1 MDDLI
6 LNLRGGGTLDLR
18 AFKSLHPR
26 LDDGEFFIREIIKQ
40 INAGCYDDQAISG
53 TVLDLGAN
61 CGLFAAHVAGSCE
74 RVISVEPSPRHY
86 PVLCDFIREAGLSN
100 VTPVRAAIWSHDG
113 EVPFELYAGNATSDH
128 VNTTFEGEKVQA
140 LSLATLMDQHIFNF
154 ADFVKMDIEGSEE
167 FVIRSLS
174 FPDAAKRIGTL
185 WCECHGYP
193 ETIRQVMNR
202 VELHLRASFLDVSR
216 LGKEETGEAVVLA
229 KEPRESAILI

>member
-18 AFKSLHPR
+18 AFKSISPR
-26 LDDGEFFIREIIKQ
+26 LDDGEYFIREIIKQ
-40 INAGCYDDQAISG
+40 INAGLYDDQPIGG

-86 PVLCDFIREAGLSN
+86 PVLCEFLEEAGLTN
-100 VTPVRAAIWSHDG
+100 ARPIHAAIWGHDG
-113 EVPFELYAGNATSDH
+113 EVPFEFYPGNATSDH
-128 VNTTFEGEKVQA
+128 VSTDGEKVPC
-140 LSLATLMDQHIFNF
+140 LSVATLMDRHGINY

-167 FVIRSLS
+167 AAIRSFS
-174 FPDAAKRIGTL
+174 FPDAARRIGTL

-193 ETIRQVMNR
+193 ENIRQVMNR
-202 VELHLRASFLDVSR
+202 VDLHLRASFLDVSR

-229 KEPRESAILI
+229 REPRESSILI